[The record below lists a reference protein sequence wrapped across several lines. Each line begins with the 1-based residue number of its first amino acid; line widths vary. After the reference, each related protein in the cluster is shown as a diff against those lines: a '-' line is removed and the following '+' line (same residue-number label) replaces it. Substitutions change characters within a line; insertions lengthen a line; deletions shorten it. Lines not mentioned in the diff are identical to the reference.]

1 MYNIK
6 IKAKVLSDA
15 EAKRFQNNVP
25 KSKCMYKECNNKPI
39 DSHCFQK
46 SMLEKSLSDEEG
58 MVYCWTI
65 NGVAKG
71 IRRGEET
78 FFSKEHINKAGVF
91 KGFCGEQHDTQLFK
105 LIEVKDYVEKAS
117 LEEYSFLYA
126 YRNLCH
132 FLWEEKAILT
142 NNNDTFEKYYSNP
155 VIEKFKAFC
164 KGEIDEIITKL
175 SKGTNFKKYENL
187 KNLFEKYILEDGSV
201 NSELVNEFLFYICP
215 IEKEIFFASLA
226 CKEQREWGLNY
237 PISLG
242 IIPQFQNKP
251 SLFYIIAHKEDSKF
265 FNNFAECSK
274 DNENFM
280 QNIVLKCTSNTIIHP
295 MLFNKLE
302 SNGELEK
309 FYEFLSSS
317 QYQNFDEYLG
327 FNFFVEL

>member
-1 MYNIK
+1 MFDKK
-6 IKAKVLSDA
+6 IKLKVLCDA
-15 EAKRFQNNVP
+15 EAKRFQNNVS
-25 KSKCMYKECNNKPI
+25 KNKCMYKECNNKPI

-91 KGFCGEQHDTQLFK
+91 KGFCGEQHDAQLFK

-155 VIEKFKAFC
+155 VIEKVKAFC
-164 KGEIDEIITKL
+164 KAEINEIITKL
-175 SKGTNFKKYENL
+175 SKGIDFKKYENL
-187 KNLFEKYILEDGSV
+187 KKLFEKYILEDGTV
-201 NSELVNEFLFYICP
+201 NPELGNEFKLFIYP
-215 IEKEIFFASLA
+215 LKKEIFFASLA
-226 CKEQREWGLNY
+226 CKEQSEWGVNY
-237 PISLG
+237 PISFG

-251 SLFYIIAHKEDSKF
+251 SLFYIIAHKEDSYF
-265 FNNFAECSK
+265 FNELVEKS
-274 DNENFM
+274 ENNNDFK

-295 MLFNKLE
+295 KLFEKLE
-302 SNGELEK
+302 STGELEK
-309 FYEFLSSS
+309 FYEFISSS
-317 QYQNFDEYLG
+317 GYEDYAEYLG